1 MRQRPDT
8 GPSALA
14 TRRSDN
20 PLLGVLRS
28 AVRGLRSPHLLALL
42 LCLIGFGLR
51 AYRLD
56 NKNLWYDEGFSVY
69 MARQSLTDLPVET
82 ARDVHPPLYFAI
94 LHGWR
99 ALAGESAFA
108 LRFPSAV
115 AGTLT
120 LALAYRVL
128 RRHVDARAGLVAM
141 ALLAVHRP
149 SIWYSQE
156 VRMYALA
163 MLLAVAA
170 LAAML
175 AYLRDGRWR
184 ALVAYALLGSA
195 GLHTIYLFV
204 LAPVALGLAGLLAL
218 GVQAGPDRRRRVLSW
233 IGANVAVA
241 LSLLPWLWFALPYK
255 PERFSES
262 TPVGLIDVLGLWLNT
277 LLVGSAPAPDAAWA
291 DWPTYALALGAVGLA
306 AWILWRRRARA
317 NATGVGLGLA
327 AAFGAAATISLIWLL
342 NQPWS
347 FQLTF
352 APTPRYLV
360 GLTPWALMALG
371 VALSIVIARWHWP
384 GLITTVALVGVMAAS
399 SRIYYTDRY
408 ATDTFRS
415 AGLTLQAYRR
425 PEDGLLLHN
434 NREWPIVAYEIGE
447 QPRRDVPFE
456 VYISDAA
463 TAERYAQEEWS
474 THDAVWLLLT
484 RESLLN
490 DYDHYVLRWFQERA
504 VASRSWDFSPTAE
517 LWVFART
524 QSRGETLDQP
534 ITAPDHALVDAAPGL
549 QLVGVERAL
558 PEVKVGE
565 TLRLFLTWR
574 AQAGHG
580 QQTFGLR
587 LNSWLGGTA
596 DEIPFTV
603 PANADGVF
611 RQQIDFPIRPY
622 VGAGHY
628 DVRVTDR
635 LGGEAFDPALTS
647 IDVTTAWP
655 LPAAARPLSQP
666 STVFFQNGLAI
677 RTWEAE
683 RVDDRLLV
691 RLDWEVTRLADRRY
705 KQFVHLIAADGRRI
719 AQGDAE
725 PLGGFPPFTAW
736 PAGAR
741 VPDTLTL
748 NLPADTPAGTYT
760 LVTGLYDPVSGERLP
775 VIADTG
781 VVLGDSAGL
790 GAVSIP

>member
-8 GPSALA
+8 GLSSRA
-14 TRRSDN
+14 TRPSGN
-20 PLLGVLRS
+20 VLPGALRS
-28 AVRGLRSPHLLALL
+28 AVRRLRSPHYLALL

-51 AYRLD
+51 VYRLD
-56 NKNLWYDEGFSVY
+56 NKNLWYDEGYSVF
-69 MARQSLTDLPVET
+69 MARQTLAELPVET

-108 LRFPSAV
+108 LRFPSVV

-120 LALAYRVL
+120 LALAYRLL
-128 RRHVDARAGLVAM
+128 RRHVDARAGLVAL

-170 LAAML
+170 LVALL
-175 AYLRDGRWR
+175 AYLRDGRR
-184 ALVAYALLGSA
+184 RVLVAYLLLCSA

-204 LAPVALGLAGLLAL
+204 LAPAALGLAGLLAL
-218 GVQAGPDRRRRVLSW
+218 GLRAGAERRRRILSW
-233 IGANVAVA
+233 LGANVAVA
-241 LSLLPWLWFALPYK
+241 ISLLPWLWFAWPYK
-255 PERFSES
+255 PERFSDA
-262 TPVGLIDVLGLWLNT
+262 TPVGLVDVLGLWLNT

-291 DWPTYALALGAVGLA
+291 DWPTYALAIGPVALA
-306 AWILWRRRARA
+306 AWILWRRRERV
-317 NATGVGLGLA
+317 NASGLGLGLA
-327 AAFGAAATISLIWLL
+327 AVLGAAATIGLIWIL
-342 NQPWS
+342 NQPWDLR
-347 FQLTF
+347 LTF

-371 VALSIVIARWHWP
+371 AALSIVIARWRWP
-384 GLITTVALVGVMAAS
+384 GMIAGVALVGVMAAS

-456 VYISDAA
+456 VYIGDTA
-463 TAERYAQEEWS
+463 TAERYAQEVWA

-490 DYDHYVLRWFQERA
+490 DYDHFVLHWFQERA
-504 VASRSWDFSPTAE
+504 VASRSWDFSPSAE

-524 QSRGETLDQP
+524 QSRAETLDQP
-534 ITAPDHALVDAAPGL
+534 TTALANTLVDATPGL

-574 AQAGHG
+574 AQPGRG
-580 QQTFGLR
+580 EQTFGLR
-587 LNSWLGGTA
+587 LSSWLGGTA

-603 PANADGVF
+603 PADSDGVF

-622 VGAGHY
+622 VGVGHY
-628 DVRVTDR
+628 DVRLTHS
-635 LGGEAFDPALTS
+635 LGGEAFAPALTS
-647 IDVTTAWP
+647 IDVTAAWP
-655 LPAAARPLSQP
+655 LPAAAPPLRQP
-666 STVFFQNGLAI
+666 ATVLFQNGLAI

-691 RLDWEVTRLADRRY
+691 KLDWEVTRLADRRY
-705 KQFVHLIAADGRRI
+705 KQFVHLLAADGRRV

-736 PAGAR
+736 PLGAR

-748 NLPADTPAGTYT
+748 ALPADTPAGTYS

-781 VVLGDSAGL
+781 VVLGDSAVL
-790 GAVSIP
+790 GAVTIP

>member
-1 MRQRPDT
+1 M
-8 GPSALA
+8 
-14 TRRSDN
+14 TRRSGN
-20 PLLGVLRS
+20 APPGALPS
-28 AVRGLRSPHLLALL
+28 AVRHLRSLRLLALL

-51 AYRLD
+51 VYRLD

-69 MARQSLTDLPVET
+69 MARQSLTALPAET

-108 LRFPSAV
+108 LRFPSVV

-128 RRHVDARAGLVAM
+128 RQHFDARAGLAAM

-175 AYLRDGRWR
+175 AYLREGRWR
-184 ALVAYALLGSA
+184 ALATYVLLCSA

-204 LAPVALGLAGLLAL
+204 LAPAALGLAGLLAL
-218 GVQAGPDRRRRVLSW
+218 GLQTGTDRRRRVLSW
-233 IGANVAVA
+233 IGANIAVA
-241 LSLLPWLWFALPYK
+241 LSLLPWLWFALPYR
-255 PERFSES
+255 PERFSEA
-262 TPVGLIDVLGLWLNT
+262 TPVSLLDVFGLWLNT
-277 LLVGSAPAPDAAWA
+277 LLVGSAPAPQAAWA
-291 DWPTYALALGAVGLA
+291 DWPTYALVIGVVTFAG
-306 AWILWRRRARA
+306 WILWRRHVRPSV
-317 NATGVGLGLA
+317 TGVGLILA
-327 AAFGAAATISLIWLL
+327 AALGAAATISLIWIL
-342 NQPWS
+342 NQPWD

-360 GLTPWALMALG
+360 GLTAWALMVLG
-371 VALSIVIARWHWP
+371 VAFSIVITRWRWP
-384 GLITTVALVGVMAAS
+384 GVISMIALVGVMAMS
-399 SRIYYTDRY
+399 SHIYYTDRY

-415 AGLTLQAYRR
+415 VGLTLQAYRR

-456 VYISDAA
+456 IYVGDAA
-463 TAERYAQEEWS
+463 TAERYAQEEWT

-490 DYDHYVLRWFQERA
+490 DYEHFVLRWFQERA
-504 VASRSWDFSPTAE
+504 VASHSWDFSPTAE

-524 QSRGETLDQP
+524 LARAETLDQP
-534 ITAPDHALVDAAPGL
+534 AAVPESLRIDAAPGL

-565 TLRLFLTWR
+565 TLHLFLTWR
-574 AQAGHG
+574 AQPGHAE
-580 QQTFGLR
+580 QTFGLR
-587 LNSWLGGTA
+587 LSSWLGGTA

-603 PANADGVF
+603 PADRDGLY

-622 VGAGHY
+622 VGANHY
-628 DVRVTDR
+628 DVSLTSS
-635 LGGEAFDPALTS
+635 LGGATFGPALTS
-647 IDVTTAWP
+647 IDVTGGWP
-655 LPAAARPLSQP
+655 LPSAAQPLSQP
-666 STVFFQNGLAI
+666 SIVLFQNGLAI

-683 RVDDRLLV
+683 RLNDRLLV
-691 RLDWEVTRLADRRY
+691 RLDWEVTRLVDRRY
-705 KQFVHLIAADGRRI
+705 KQFVHLIAADGRRV

-736 PAGAR
+736 PLGAR

-748 NLPADTPAGTYT
+748 VLPADLPAGAYT
-760 LVTGLYDPVSGERLP
+760 LMTGLYDPISGERLP

-781 VVLGDSAGL
+781 VILGDSAGL
-790 GAVSIP
+790 GTVELP

>member
-8 GPSALA
+8 GLASLA

-20 PLLGVLRS
+20 PLPGALRS
-28 AVRGLRSPHLLALL
+28 AVRRLRSPQLLALL

-56 NKNLWYDEGFSVY
+56 NKNLWYDEGFSVF
-69 MARQSLTDLPVET
+69 MARQTLSALPIET

-128 RRHVDARAGLVAM
+128 RRHVDARAGLVAL

-170 LAAML
+170 LAALL

-184 ALVAYALLGSA
+184 ALVAYIVLCSA
-195 GLHTIYLFV
+195 GLHTLYLFV
-204 LAPVALGLAGLLAL
+204 LAPAALGLAGLLAL
-218 GVQAGPDRRRRVLSW
+218 SRKADAERRRRVLSW
-233 IGANVAVA
+233 IGANLAVA

-255 PERFSES
+255 PERFSEA
-262 TPVGLIDVLGLWLNT
+262 TPVGLWEVLGLWLNT
-277 LLVGSAPAPDAAWA
+277 WLVGSAPAPEAAWA
-291 DWPTYALALGAVGLA
+291 DWPAYALAIGAVALA
-306 AWILWRRRARA
+306 AWILWRGRARTTA
-317 NATGVGLGLA
+317 PGIGLGLA
-327 AAFGAAATISLIWLL
+327 AALGAAATIGLIWIL

-360 GLTPWALMALG
+360 GLTPWALMVLG
-371 VALSIVIARWHWP
+371 AALSIVIARWRWP
-384 GLITTVALVGVMAAS
+384 GVIAAVALVGMMAAS
-399 SRIYYTDRY
+399 SRIYFTDRY
-408 ATDTFRS
+408 ATDSFRS

-456 VYISDAA
+456 VYVGDAG
-463 TAERYAQEEWS
+463 TAERYAQEEWA

-490 DYDHYVLRWFQERA
+490 DYEHFVLRWFQERA
-504 VASRSWDFSPTAE
+504 VASRSWDFGPTAE

-524 QSRGETLDQP
+524 QERAETLDQP
-534 ITAPDHALVDAAPGL
+534 ITAPDHALIDAAPGL
-549 QLVGVERAL
+549 QLIGVERAL

-565 TLRLFLTWR
+565 TWRLFLTWR

-580 QQTFGLR
+580 EQTFGLR
-587 LNSWLGGTA
+587 LSSWLGGTA

-603 PANADGVF
+603 PADANGVY

-628 DVRVTDR
+628 DVHVTR
-635 LGGEAFDPALTS
+635 GLGGEAFDPALTS
-647 IDVTTAWP
+647 LDVTAAWP
-655 LPAAARPLSQP
+655 LPAAVQPFSQT

-683 RVDDRLLV
+683 RIGDRLLV
-691 RLDWEVTRLADRRY
+691 KLDWEVTRLADRRY
-705 KQFVHLIAADGRRI
+705 KQFVHLIAADGRRV

-736 PAGAR
+736 PLGAR

-748 NLPADTPAGTYT
+748 TLPADTSPGTYT

-775 VIADTG
+775 VLADTG
-781 VVLGDSAGL
+781 AVLGDSAGL
-790 GAVSIP
+790 GTVEVP

>member
-1 MRQRPDT
+1 M
-8 GPSALA
+8 
-14 TRRSDN
+14 
-20 PLLGVLRS
+20 
-28 AVRGLRSPHLLALL
+28 

-82 ARDVHPPLYFAI
+82 ARDVHPPLFFAI

-108 LRFPSAV
+108 LRFPSVV

-128 RRHVDARAGLVAM
+128 RRHVDARAGLVAL

-175 AYLRDGRWR
+175 AYLRDGRRR
-184 ALVAYALLGSA
+184 ALVAYVLLCSA

-204 LAPVALGLAGLLAL
+204 LAPAALGLAGLLTLAL
-218 GVQAGPDRRRRVLSW
+218 RAGAERRRRVLSW
-233 IGANVAVA
+233 IGANIAVA

-255 PERFSES
+255 PERFSEA
-262 TPVGLIDVLGLWLNT
+262 TPVGLLDVLGLWLNT
-277 LLVGSAPAPDAAWA
+277 LLVGSAPAPEAAWA
-291 DWPTYALALGAVGLA
+291 DWPTYALAIGAVVLATWILRRRRMRASATDLGLVLA
-306 AWILWRRRARA
+306 ATL
-317 NATGVGLGLA
+317 
-327 AAFGAAATISLIWLL
+327 GAAATISLIWIL
-342 NQPWS
+342 NQPWD

-360 GLTPWALMALG
+360 GLTPWTLMALG
-371 VALSIVIARWHWP
+371 VAFSIVIARWRWP
-384 GLITTVALVGVMAAS
+384 GVIAVVALAGVMAAS

-456 VYISDAA
+456 IYVGDAA
-463 TAERYAQEEWS
+463 TAERYAQEVWAS
-474 THDAVWLLLT
+474 HDAVWLLLT

-490 DYDHYVLRWFQERA
+490 DYDHFVLRWFQERS

-524 QSRGETLDQP
+524 QARAETLDRP
-534 ITAPDHALVDAAPGL
+534 TAAPDQAIIDAAPGL
-549 QLVGVERAL
+549 QLVGVERAM

-574 AQAGHG
+574 AEPGHG
-580 QQTFGLR
+580 EQTFGLR
-587 LNSWLGGTA
+587 LNAWLGGTA

-603 PANADGVF
+603 PADSEGVF

-622 VGAGHY
+622 VSAGHY
-628 DVRVTDR
+628 DVRVTR
-635 LGGEAFDPALTS
+635 SLGGDAFETALTS
-647 IDVTTAWP
+647 IDVTAAWP
-655 LPAAARPLSQP
+655 LPTAAQPLSQT

-683 RVDDRLLV
+683 RVDERLLV

-705 KQFVHLIAADGRRI
+705 KQFVHLIAADGSRI

-736 PAGAR
+736 PLGAR

-748 NLPADTPAGTYT
+748 TLPADTPAGTYT
-760 LVTGLYDPVSGERLP
+760 LVTGLYDPISGKRLP

-781 VVLGDSAGL
+781 VILGDSAGL
-790 GAVSIP
+790 GTVELP